1 MCEGTVNLVWEV
13 TETCD
18 DAITINEGAS
28 RHLQS
33 VQGLVTS
40 SVLFPCFWLLVKISF
55 RMDGCLHATAVLPP
69 SA

>member
-1 MCEGTVNLVWEV
+1 MQIVLCSIQKGICGQVEEEWEGTANPMCEV

-18 DAITINEGAS
+18 DAVTIIEGAS

-40 SVLFPCFWLLVKISF
+40 SVLFPCF
-55 RMDGCLHATAVLPP
+55 
-69 SA
+69 